1 MPIDLRS
8 DTVTKPTAGM
18 RAAMAAAEVGDD
30 ERDGDPT
37 TRRLEQRVAALLGKE
52 DALFFPSGC
61 MANQAGVW
69 LHAKRGTEVLL
80 DYDSHIVH
88 SEIAATAVLSGA
100 QVLPVVPK
108 GPVMTADDLRG
119 SFRPD
124 SRYFPAPSLVCVENT
139 HNGAGGVVTALE
151 EMRAIRSVAAERGLP
166 VHLDGA
172 RLWNASVAS
181 GVPLDAYAAEADSVM
196 VAFSKGLGA
205 PVGAA
210 LAGTREAM
218 VRAWTARKLFGG
230 AMRQSGILA
239 AAVLYGLDHHMHRLG
254 RRSRQCQDD
263 REHHRWRGRRERGA
277 ARYEHRDDRSPT
289 SACRRQRSCAPRRRR
304 ACWSRSGRRR
314 VCAWSRTSTSA
325 PRTRSAPP
333 RWCAPHCHPER
344 SEGPVLPRRDWLPGD
359 AQGSFVA
366 SLLRMTISAE

>member
-8 DTVTKPTAGM
+8 DTVTKPTDGM

-61 MANQAGVW
+61 MANQAGVF
-69 LHAKRGTEVLL
+69 LHAGRGTEVLL

-108 GPVMTADDLRG
+108 GLVMTADDLRAA
-119 SFRPD
+119 FRPN

-139 HNGAGGVVTALE
+139 HNGAGGVISALD
-151 EMRAIRSVAAERGLP
+151 EMRAIRAVAAERGLP

-181 GVPLDAYAAEADSVM
+181 GVPLDVFAAEADSVM

-239 AAVLYGLDHHMHRLG
+239 AAVLYALDHQMHRLV
-254 RRSRQCQDD
+254 DD
-263 REHHRWRGRRERGA
+263 HTNAKVIANIIDGAGDASVVPPDTNIVMIDLSPRHSSGEIARAAKEHGVLVSEWSATRLRMVTHLDVSA
-277 ARYEHRDDRSPT
+277 DD
-289 SACRRQRSCAPRRRR
+289 ARR
-304 ACWSRSGRRR
+304 AAE
-314 VCAWSRTSTSA
+314 V
-325 PRTRSAPP
+325 
-333 RWCAPHCHPER
+333 
-344 SEGPVLPRRDWLPGD
+344 VRD
-359 AQGSFVA
+359 
-366 SLLRMTISAE
+366 LLAA